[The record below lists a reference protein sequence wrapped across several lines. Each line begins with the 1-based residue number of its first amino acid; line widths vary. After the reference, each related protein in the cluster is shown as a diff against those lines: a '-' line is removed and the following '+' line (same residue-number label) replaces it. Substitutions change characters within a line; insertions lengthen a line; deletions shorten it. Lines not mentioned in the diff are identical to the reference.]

1 MRMALTVVTLILN
14 ALSIL
19 LLAATVV
26 SMKLDLA
33 SQAVCGV
40 FAALLVLNGVA
51 IQFGGRFG
59 GSPPKGDQIVG
70 AFD

>member
-1 MRMALTVVTLILN
+1 MRMVLTVVTLILN
-14 ALSIL
+14 VLSIL
-19 LLAATVV
+19 LLAATV
-26 SMKLDLA
+26 
-33 SQAVCGV
+33 VCGV

-59 GSPPKGDQIVG
+59 GAPPKGDQIVG